1 MSEPFPWD
9 EAMGLAF
16 ARWGLA
22 PAAFWS
28 MTPREFAA
36 ADGGRR
42 APGFDRTALAQ
53 LMRRYPDR
61 LLSE

>member
-9 EAMGLAF
+9 EAMGIAF

-36 ADGGRR
+36 AVGGRR

-53 LMRRYPDR
+53 LMLCYPDR